1 MKTKREREISE
12 HELEKKRKCI
22 RGARDNDNE
31 EEEEEGDNRRRRRR
45 PGTLL
50 LVTDLRLRLLRP
62 RSLEAWL

>member
-1 MKTKREREISE
+1 LKTKREREISE

-50 LVTDLRLRLLRP
+50 LVTDLCLRLLRP